1 MTMTLEEKHAFAQT
15 DLAQLEAH
23 YAETPTDTFKYLR
36 DCALRF
42 EYELAWDL
50 AHQMNALRG
59 IEKYM
64 IGVGPIASPSQI
76 NFDDM
81 TDYALKTLI
90 SNVAVSMAIPPE
102 MMR

>member
-15 DLAQLEAH
+15 DLAQLEAR

-50 AHQMNALRG
+50 AHQMNALHG

-76 NFDDM
+76 HADDM
-81 TDYALKTLI
+81 TAYALKNLI
-90 SNVAVSMAIPPE
+90 RTVAMSMAIPQE
-102 MMR
+102 MLR